1 MGWRAGNSRNPAQYR
16 GNFSAGRIRNL
27 EILSNWIISL
37 AERSNCNRAY
47 QSAISHRS
55 SDYHNSRNSGIV
67 SPWYRSISR
76 YTSSYVCTRASTC
89 ALLVEP
95 RSRNEFEKR
104 EKKEHLETDGGD
116 FDRPWISSRRVLG
129 SQLVAG
135 LRRERRISWQLEFS
149 VFHRETLIRIRI
161 ERVGSF
167 LNFRERD
174 RMIAMAKLIY
184 HKFEV
189 LGWHSK

>member
-95 RSRNEFEKR
+95 RSGTNSEKR
-104 EKKEHLETDGGD
+104 EKKGHLETDGD
-116 FDRPWISSRRVLG
+116 DLDRPWISSRRVLG

-135 LRRERRISWQLEFS
+135 LRTERRIWQLEFS
-149 VFHRETLIRIRI
+149 VFRRETLIRIRI

-174 RMIAMAKLIY
+174 DRFSMFYRNGETYI
-184 HKFEV
+184 
-189 LGWHSK
+189 S

>member
-16 GNFSAGRIRNL
+16 ENFSAGRIRNL

-76 YTSSYVCTRASTC
+76 YTYPSYVCFGVYT
-89 ALLVEP
+89 LLAVEATNSE
-95 RSRNEFEKR
+95 RKR
-104 EKKEHLETDGGD
+104 HPDAGDLTDRG
-116 FDRPWISSRRVLG
+116 SRRVLRVG
-129 SQLVAG
+129 QSWVWRGKDLVTIGIFVFQLV
-135 LRRERRISWQLEFS
+135 RRAS
-149 VFHRETLIRIRI
+149 LIRIRI

-167 LNFRERD
+167 LNFQERD
-174 RMIAMAKLIY
+174 RMIVSHFSMFCRDI
-184 HKFEV
+184 
-189 LGWHSK
+189 S